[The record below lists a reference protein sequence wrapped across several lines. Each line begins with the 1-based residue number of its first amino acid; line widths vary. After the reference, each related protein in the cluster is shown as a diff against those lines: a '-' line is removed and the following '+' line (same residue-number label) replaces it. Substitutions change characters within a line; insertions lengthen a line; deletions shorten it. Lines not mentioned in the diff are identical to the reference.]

1 MANTEGQLTDEALQ
15 CLLGGDEFI
24 TTKGLSALQR
34 RMDMPMGDKPAAK
47 VTRSSGQSSQI
58 NNPSRQN
65 TNETAI
71 RAPSD
76 ETLPPPPPPPPPPP
90 LIGNIVEKKR
100 SDRTNRPSSTSSRK
114 PSRFAM
120 QSKSGFPSLQAPLGS
135 FVQKKNK
142 SISNTT
148 TWTSSMSKTDE
159 TASETDRIMA
169 QMSPEEIQESI
180 QELHQVLSPETIQ
193 FLKTRRKSKET
204 RSIASVAPPTGNNL
218 QAEPTLSADEA
229 LIEKERVANLLASVR
244 NYDDMDTLY
253 RQEMGTEL
261 FVEEGKSEFQ
271 TACELLRSSVPRQ
284 NLWAVRHLENVLR
297 EATDVYCLGTE
308 NANKWPYPTLLPVS
322 LRCLLDVSPS
332 TVVGAQIQIYALGS
346 LFYLTSMRVPVDYVL
361 YDVATGDLRPT
372 AAHLYSE
379 YFLDDAVP
387 SSTYKYATT
396 NSMQPLS
403 VSESTVAYATS
414 SSTTS
419 AQDDGEAFLRDPLWT
434 LLSRMRIIPWLANW
448 LRVDVSSTNSVR
460 AVIGLLVLLVQ
471 RSPGAATAVVQ
482 HPTLLTNLMT
492 KDAGSTIILQCV
504 AARQSRATACHLAK
518 SDQIIQDLVS
528 FSETTEPSASDPKR
542 CKWTMVLWRTLLRY
556 GLALDALPTVLKLAA
571 RHVTLGSDLSCYF
584 FSAFSTLTNCIIA
597 ANKSPTKNEPIV
609 SNDNRALLANA
620 AAWLSA
626 SRCQALRHLESAED
640 NWFKRITFNDS
651 TFLEKTKFY
660 ASVFRF
666 LASWTRMCESFA
678 SDRRD
683 GDFKAEDLTESEEKL
698 WINVVLKCLE
708 YDSMR
713 ELMRRSLTGMT
724 DLSSR
729 CTVHDLSIES
739 ASCSFTESL
748 LELLSTLTRYN
759 DNTPDTVSSL
769 RSIHD
774 HIREIRHQ
782 ESGKVIS
789 SRLLGHSSIQD
800 GRSRQYWLNRVHSS
814 YLKFV
819 SLRGWELSDDKRAD
833 VTVSLIDVIGRLDNG
848 EESIA
853 AILFSCDNL
862 LRPTSQDSNS
872 PSIISSWF
880 VRCLCAT
887 PTRRAQLDHSF
898 KLRGGSGIS
907 ADKCGPFE
915 LQTLLSISTSVV
927 SATDNLLPLGSN
939 WLWKTLAGSVLDNDA
954 AGEALLVLTSTLGL
968 SCELE
973 VLDMFQKSSLGSAKS
988 AGGRMYYVMN
998 LLLKSEDILADERI
1012 QILAVNFMDLLYKGC
1027 IDVNFIV
1034 GFAEECESHN
1044 SIKDQSGEKLELG
1057 EDSSEFQQLS
1067 KLIDPPVGR
1076 EEIFTKSQIHS
1087 LQSFVYDICDSF
1099 VEYGAQFEFGRKCM
1113 NFFFS
1118 AYFPSKTKCEIIQR
1132 LRGTLHLITVE
1143 NEKVLDGY
1151 LRRCLLGGVPCRDG
1165 SDRDTPDILDAAASI
1180 LSQKDTVFH
1189 QSNFVTKW
1197 AIALL
1202 LRDVTGCFL
1211 AGENLLSCRRRVLAL
1226 RKDCAHALLAS
1237 VDTLA
1242 KAHGEVDDIIIVST
1256 ALQMENTINGFDSV
1270 EAHWEH
1276 MLEVRHI
1283 F

>member
-1 MANTEGQLTDEALQ
+1 MANTEGLTDDALQ

-47 VTRSSGQSSQI
+47 VTRPSGRSSQI
-58 NNPSRQN
+58 SNPSRQD

-71 RAPSD
+71 RAAPD
-76 ETLPPPPPPPPPPP
+76 ETLPPP

-100 SDRTNRPSSTSSRK
+100 SDRTNRPFSTSTRK

-120 QSKSGFPSLQAPLGS
+120 QSKGGFPSLQAPLGS
-135 FVQKKNK
+135 LVRKNDK
-142 SISNTT
+142 SISNTI
-148 TWTSSMSKTDE
+148 TWTNGNSDAT
-159 TASETDRIMA
+159 ETDRIMA
-169 QMSPEEIQESI
+169 QMSPEEIRESI
-180 QELHQVLSPETIQ
+180 QELHQFLSPETIQ

-204 RSIASVAPPTGNNL
+204 CSIESVATPTENNL
-218 QAEPTLSADEA
+218 QAEPTISADK
-229 LIEKERVANLLASVR
+229 IQNEKERVASLLASVR

-253 RQEMGTEL
+253 RQEMGAEL
-261 FVEEGKSEFQ
+261 LVEEGEGKSEFQ

-284 NLWAVRHLENVLR
+284 NLWAARHLESALR
-297 EATDVYCLGTE
+297 EAPNFYCLGTD
-308 NANKWPYPTLLPVS
+308 NANNWPYPTLIPVS
-322 LRCLLDVSPS
+322 LRCLLDMSPS
-332 TVVGAQIQIYALGS
+332 TVVGAQIQIYALGA

-387 SSTYKYATT
+387 SSTYEYATT

-448 LRVDVSSTNSVR
+448 LRSDVSPTDSVR
-460 AVIGLLVLLVQ
+460 TVIGLLVLLVQ

-504 AARQSRATACHLAK
+504 AARQSRATVCHLAT
-518 SDQIIQDLVS
+518 SDRIIQDLVS
-528 FSETTEPSASDPKR
+528 FTESEPSASDPKR

-584 FSAFSTLTNCIIA
+584 FSAFSTLTNCIVA
-597 ANKSPTKNEPIV
+597 ASKSPKNDERIV
-609 SNDNRALLANA
+609 SNDNRALLANT

-626 SRCQALRHLESAED
+626 SRRQALRHMESAEEK
-640 NWFKRITFNDS
+640 WLSKTTFNGS
-651 TFLEKTKFY
+651 TFLERTKFY
-660 ASVFRF
+660 ASVLRF
-666 LASWTRMCESFA
+666 LASWTRMCETLA
-678 SDRRD
+678 SDWRD
-683 GDFKAEDLTESEEKL
+683 GDFKAEDLTESEEKM
-698 WINVVLKCLE
+698 WIKVVLKCLE
-708 YDSMR
+708 YDSIR
-713 ELMRRSLTGMT
+713 DLMRRSLTGMT
-724 DLSSR
+724 DDQRFSSD

-739 ASCSFTESL
+739 AACSFAESL
-748 LELLSTLTRYN
+748 LEFLSTLTSHD
-759 DNTPDTVSSL
+759 DNTRDAVSSL

-774 HIREIRHQ
+774 HIREIRQQ
-782 ESGKVIS
+782 ETGEKTSPRSFGRSLINA
-789 SRLLGHSSIQD
+789 
-800 GRSRQYWLNRVHSS
+800 GRSRQYWFNRVHSS

-819 SLRGWELSDDKRAD
+819 SLRGWDLSDDERAD
-833 VTVSLIDVIGRLDNG
+833 GTVSLISVIGQLNIG
-848 EESIA
+848 EEGIA

-862 LRPTSQDSNS
+862 LRPTSQNS
-872 PSIISSWF
+872 TRPSIISSWF
-880 VRCLCAT
+880 VRCICAT
-887 PTRRAQLDHSF
+887 PPRRAQLDHSF
-898 KLRGGSGIS
+898 KLRGGPGIS

-915 LQTLLSISTSVV
+915 LQTLLSTSTSVV
-927 SATDNLLPLGSN
+927 SATDNLLPLGNN
-939 WLWKTLAGSVLDNDA
+939 WLWKSLAGSVLDNDA
-954 AGEALLVLTSTLGL
+954 ADEALLVLISTLGL

-973 VLDMFQKSSLGSAKS
+973 ALNMFQKSSWGSAKS

-998 LLLKSEDILADERI
+998 LLLKSENILADERI
-1012 QILAVNFMDLLYKGC
+1012 QSSAVKFVDLIYKWC

-1044 SIKDQSGEKLELG
+1044 LIKDQSGAKSELG
-1057 EDSSEFQQLS
+1057 EKSKEFQQLS
-1067 KLIDPPVGR
+1067 KLIDPPEGC
-1076 EEIFTKSQIHS
+1076 EEIITKSQIRS
-1087 LQSFVYDICDSF
+1087 LQSFVNDICDSF

-1118 AYFPSKTKCEIIQR
+1118 SYFPSRIKCEIIQR

-1143 NEKVLDGY
+1143 NESDLDGY
-1151 LRRCLLGGVPCRDG
+1151 LGRCLLGGVPCSDG
-1165 SDRDTPDILDAAASI
+1165 SDRDTPDILDAAAAI
-1180 LSQKDTVFH
+1180 LSQKDTAFN
-1189 QSNFVTKW
+1189 QSNFVTRW

-1211 AGENLLSCRRRVLAL
+1211 IGENLLSCRRRVLAL
-1226 RKDCAHALLAS
+1226 RKDCAHAILAS
-1237 VDTLA
+1237 VGTLA
-1242 KAHGEVDDIIIVST
+1242 KTHGEVDDIIVVST
-1256 ALQMENTINGFDSV
+1256 ALQMENTISGFDSV

-1276 MLEVRHI
+1276 MLEARLSLK
-1283 F
+1283 